1 MTEGDVGYLSE
12 EQFNRF
18 GWAMHHSR
26 DLVSWLRVAG
36 YIKSADADV
45 TVATTRDGH
54 IGLPP
59 TWLAADA
66 ISRLLYEL
74 NGFRELEDAANDIH
88 GADLASVFTREVE
101 TARARWPYEDR
112 PHYVQWIRCPAC
124 SHMSLRYHPPRFD
137 GDRITVKC
145 MLCQHVAEEDTF
157 SAAAMLQEREL
168 AGRLG
173 DDEASVGEDSAQSTN
188 DLPVG
193 A

>member
-88 GADLASVFTREVE
+88 GADLATVFTREVE

-112 PHYVQWIRCPAC
+112 PHYVKYIRCQEC
-124 SHMSLRYHPPRFD
+124 EHLSLKYHPPRFD
-137 GDRITVKC
+137 GDRIVVKC
-145 MLCQHVAEEDTF
+145 ILCAHVVAEDEF
-157 SAAAMLQEREL
+157 SIMTKIQEAEAREM
-168 AGRLG
+168 
-173 DDEASVGEDSAQSTN
+173 S
-188 DLPVG
+188 
-193 A
+193 

>member
-1 MTEGDVGYLSE
+1 VGYLTAD
-12 EQFNRF
+12 QFNRF

-112 PHYVQWIRCPAC
+112 AHYVQWIRCPAC

-145 MLCQHVAEEDTF
+145 MLCQHVAEEDLF
-157 SAAAMLQEREL
+157 SAAAMLQEMEL

-173 DDEASVGEDSAQSTN
+173 DDEASVGEDSTQSAD

>member
-1 MTEGDVGYLSE
+1 MDDESVGYLTAD
-12 EQFNRF
+12 QFNRF

-88 GADLASVFTREVE
+88 GADLAVIFTREVE
-101 TARARWPYEDR
+101 TGRARWPYEDR
-112 PHYVQWIRCPAC
+112 PHYVKYMNCPECHHA
-124 SHMSLRYHPPRFD
+124 SLRYSPPRSE
-137 GDRITVKC
+137 GERINVRC
-145 MLCQHVAEEDTF
+145 MLC
-157 SAAAMLQEREL
+157 AAT
-168 AGRLG
+168 
-173 DDEASVGEDSAQSTN
+173 VGEDVFTVMAI
-188 DLPVG
+188 LG
-193 A
+193 AKAEETREAG